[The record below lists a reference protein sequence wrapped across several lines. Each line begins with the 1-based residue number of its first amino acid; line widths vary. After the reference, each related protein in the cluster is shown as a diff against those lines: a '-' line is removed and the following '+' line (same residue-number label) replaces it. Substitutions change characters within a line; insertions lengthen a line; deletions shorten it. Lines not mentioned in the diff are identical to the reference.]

1 MLIAYVRPAYFYNI
15 WFFLM
20 QKVPHP
26 NALSFFMSSFYFFSG
41 FFFKSPENG
50 NEMKYIRSKV
60 KKFIILLTT
69 WLSFLCPLFIARII
83 Y

>member
-1 MLIAYVRPAYFYNI
+1 MLIAYYIMLAVVGNSA
-15 WFFLM
+15 M
-20 QKVPHP
+20 SVS
-26 NALSFFMSSFYFFSG
+26 ALTSFYFFSG